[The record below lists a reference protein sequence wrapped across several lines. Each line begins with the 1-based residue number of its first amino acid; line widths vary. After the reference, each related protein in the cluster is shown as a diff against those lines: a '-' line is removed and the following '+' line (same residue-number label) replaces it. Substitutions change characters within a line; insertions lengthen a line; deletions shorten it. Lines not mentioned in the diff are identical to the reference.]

1 MNFDHSIDTIN
12 PDTATDPL
20 RIGGTGGIQIPSGT
34 TGERVAE
41 DGIIRKNSTTGL
53 LEYYDGASWINFA
66 DNADVEVLQRRVGS
80 ILTLD
85 MNNADLVLTAEQS
98 QYGYMTIINSGDG
111 TKTLT
116 IQDSPKNPSEYNFFI
131 YSENPIYIENA
142 AGNFS
147 LQLRTGKNVQM
158 LYSYVAGSPPAHIAS
173 LGDFALATDMDVTVR
188 NVRSLLSVDM
198 GAADYTCTL
207 EESQYSGFVLS
218 NVGDGLRTFKIQ
230 DSPENPT
237 EYSVF
242 IYDVNSVIFENEAT
256 SISESLLPFK
266 IENMLYSYNGGSPVC
281 ARANFPVASYQTPST
296 GTKISV
302 SNEGIVTNVD
312 NATTADIDDSY
323 NRRYVTESE
332 KGIISGSLGGA
343 LFIQMTD
350 PALATPYVWYKTD
363 VSGNVIDILV
373 GP

>member
-1 MNFDHSIDTIN
+1 MDFDHSIDTIYA
-12 PDTATDPL
+12 DTLTDPI
-20 RIGGTGGIQIPSGT
+20 RIGGTGGIKVPLGT

-53 LEYYDGASWINFA
+53 LEYYDGANWINFA

-80 ILTLD
+80 ILAVD
-85 MNNADLVLTAEQS
+85 MNDADLVLTAEQS
-98 QYGYMTIINSGDG
+98 QYGYMVIINSGDG

-131 YSENPIYIENA
+131 YSANPIYIENA

-158 LYSYVAGSPPAHIAS
+158 LYGYVAGSPQAHVAS
-173 LGDFALATDMDVTVR
+173 LGDFALATDMDITAR
-188 NVRSLLSVDM
+188 NVRSILSVDM

-207 EESQYSGFVLS
+207 EESQYSGFVLT
-218 NVGDGLRTFKIQ
+218 NVGDGLRTFKVQ
-230 DSPENPT
+230 DSPNNPT

-242 IYDVNSVIFENEAT
+242 IYDANSVIFENAAT
-256 SISESLLPFK
+256 SISESLLPLK

-312 NATTADIDDSY
+312 NATTADIADSY
-323 NRRYVTESE
+323 DKRYVTETE
-332 KGIISGSLGGA
+332 KAALAGSITPTSLGLCLAISLGGG
-343 LFIQMTD
+343 LR
-350 PALATPYVWYKTD
+350 
-363 VSGNVIDILV
+363 
-373 GP
+373 